1 MTHEK
6 NTLALMKGIENQ
18 HYSEYS
24 IYQLR
29 HMVFKPLFI
38 QVYPIE
44 IIDLF
49 FKGDLKEVYL
59 LQLLNCQE
67 NLSCFSWSY
76 FYSKVD
82 IQDIL
87 IGVFDCFWRFID
99 KLFTDD
105 CRKLLS
111 D

>member
-1 MTHEK
+1 
-6 NTLALMKGIENQ
+6 MKGIEKQ
-18 HYSEYS
+18 LYSEYS

-29 HMVFKPLFI
+29 RM
-38 QVYPIE
+38 
-44 IIDLF
+44 
-49 FKGDLKEVYL
+49 VYL

-67 NLSCFSWSY
+67 NLSCISWSY

-99 KLFTDD
+99 TLFTDN